1 MSYDLSGLQN
11 QLQNVTRQYQQLTTQ
26 IPPQTQSIQPSVYPI
41 PAPAHI
47 QLPTP
52 PRQVQY
58 VEGIAGA
65 RLYQQNE
72 LPPNSSEII
81 MDKDD
86 NILYMVSKDANGTP
100 SKKIKAARFTIEELE
115 EEEPAFLTRKDL
127 DDFKEEIR
135 QLFAQSQSKTQW
147 FKEE

>member
-11 QLQNVTRQYQQLTTQ
+11 QLQNVTRQYQQLATQ

-41 PAPAHI
+41 PAPAQI
-47 QLPTP
+47 QLSTP

-135 QLFAQSQSKTQW
+135 QLLSQPKTQW

>member
-11 QLQNVTRQYQQLTTQ
+11 QLQNVTRQYQQLATQ
-26 IPPQTQSIQPSVYPI
+26 IPPQTQPIQQSVYPV
-41 PAPAHI
+41 PAPAPI
-47 QLPTP
+47 QLPPP

-72 LPPNSSEII
+72 LPPNSSEVI
-81 MDKDD
+81 MDKDE

-100 SKKIKAARFTIEELE
+100 SKKITAARFTIEELSD
-115 EEEPAFLTRKDL
+115 EEPAFLTRKDF
-127 DDFKEEIR
+127 DDFKQEIR
-135 QLFAQSQSKTQW
+135 QLLTSAQSQKQW

>member
-1 MSYDLSGLQN
+1 
-11 QLQNVTRQYQQLTTQ
+11 
-26 IPPQTQSIQPSVYPI
+26 
-41 PAPAHI
+41 
-47 QLPTP
+47 
-52 PRQVQY
+52 
-58 VEGIAGA
+58 
-65 RLYQQNE
+65 
-72 LPPNSSEII
+72 

-135 QLFAQSQSKTQW
+135 
-147 FKEE
+147 